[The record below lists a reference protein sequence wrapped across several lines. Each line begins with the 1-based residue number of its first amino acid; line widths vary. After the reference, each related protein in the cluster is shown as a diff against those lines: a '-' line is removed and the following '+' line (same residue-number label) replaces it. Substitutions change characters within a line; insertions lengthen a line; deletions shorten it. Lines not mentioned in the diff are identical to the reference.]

1 MARGESK
8 LSFNIA
14 TERTRSTHHAQ
25 LHLVHLHLGWPVFFS
40 TMATAPDS
48 PLDEQLHLPQ
58 ASNCPVSAA
67 EGRRAPFGFLTP
79 LAEAAARLHSARRHL
94 DLPNPGSI
102 ENLQR
107 EVKATHLANH
117 FFDGARADLTKVFS
131 VSPVFQVTHAFSMPT
146 APNPPSYNFGA
157 VLGDNRHF
165 LQGGVDESGAVT
177 MRANRG
183 WGYGHI
189 SKVQA
194 QLVEGSGSFIQ
205 LEHDYQGSDHSLNL
219 KALNP
224 LVNNGTGIF
233 MGSYLQSLTRSFAFG
248 LETIVQRPSP
258 EVQEATTGY
267 HAKWTG
273 DKKDWIATVSA
284 QGMGMLQASYWQK
297 LAERVDVAADLLVL
311 AVGPKRESTAT
322 LGAKWDFHMSTLR
335 TQIDSTGKLASQ
347 IEQRLAPTFS
357 FTVGGEIDHLKGAS
371 RFGVGLNIES
381 GTEIDPATLPPTPPS
396 LPL

>member
-1 MARGESK
+1 MAAAPPSPFPQLATPGAAPGE
-8 LSFNIA
+8 
-14 TERTRSTHHAQ
+14 
-25 LHLVHLHLGWPVFFS
+25 
-40 TMATAPDS
+40 
-48 PLDEQLHLPQ
+48 PLAEQLHLPPQ
-58 ASNCPVSAA
+58 SDRANAA
-67 EGRRAPFGFLTP
+67 EGASAPYGFFTP
-79 LAEAAARLHSARRHL
+79 LVNAAGRLHAKRKHL
-94 DLPNPGSI
+94 DLPNPGTI

-107 EVKATHLANH
+107 EIKATHLANH

-131 VSPVFQVTHAFSMPT
+131 VSPVFQVTHAFSMPN

-157 VLGDNRHF
+157 VLGDSRHF
-165 LQGGVDESGAVT
+165 LQGGVDDSGAVT

-194 QLVEGSGSFIQ
+194 QLVGGSGSFVQ

-224 LVNNGTGIF
+224 SINNGTGIF
-233 MGSYLQSLTRSFAFG
+233 MGSYLQSLTRNFAFG
-248 LETIVQRPSP
+248 LESVVQRPSP

-267 HAKWTG
+267 HAKLTG

-284 QGMGMLQASYWQK
+284 QGMGVLQASYWQK
-297 LAERVDVAADLLVL
+297 LAERVDVAADLLLL
-311 AVGPKRESTAT
+311 AVGPKREATAT

-335 TQIDSTGKLASQ
+335 TQIDSAGKLATQ

-381 GTEIDPATLPPTPPS
+381 GTEIDPTTLPPTPPS